1 MVSRR
6 QLLSAASAAGA
17 GAVLAGCGTS
27 QIGSG
32 IPVAALKSD
41 VATLNRLIG
50 VEYYAVAAYV
60 AAIPLLSGTDALYAK
75 QFLSQELSHIE
86 DLAGLVRRTG
96 TRPAA
101 SSQVYDLGRPRGR
114 AELLGLLHRVERVTL
129 RAYREAIPV
138 LTAGAV
144 KATAASIFANDAQ
157 HASMLRGRLGLAPVP
172 EAVVTG
178 DA

>member
-6 QLLSAASAAGA
+6 QLLSAAGA

-27 QIGSG
+27 QPASG
-32 IPVAALKSD
+32 IPSAVLETD
-41 VATLNRLIG
+41 VPTLNRLIG
-50 VEYYAVAAYV
+50 VEYHGVAAYV

-75 QFLSQELSHIE
+75 QFLTQELAHID
-86 DLAGLVRRTG
+86 DLAAFVRKAHTK
-96 TRPAA
+96 PAA
-101 SSQVYDLGRPRGR
+101 SSQTYDLGTPRSR
-114 AELLGLLHRVERVTL
+114 EELLALLHHVEQLQL
-129 RAYREAIPV
+129 RAYLQAIPL
-138 LTAGAV
+138 LTPGVV

-157 HASMLRGRLGLAPVP
+157 HASLIRGRLGLAPVP